1 MKETEKHA
9 LFQKE
14 TIEKDARRLLWA
26 QKNPYH
32 QMLYDHKDSY
42 AFSYSKSLFC
52 FLSFFHAC

>member
-14 TIEKDARRLLWA
+14 TIETNARRLFGA

-32 QMLYDHKDSY
+32 QLLYDHKDSY
-42 AFSYSKSLFC
+42 ASVYSKSLFC
-52 FLSFFHAC
+52 FLSFFHVC